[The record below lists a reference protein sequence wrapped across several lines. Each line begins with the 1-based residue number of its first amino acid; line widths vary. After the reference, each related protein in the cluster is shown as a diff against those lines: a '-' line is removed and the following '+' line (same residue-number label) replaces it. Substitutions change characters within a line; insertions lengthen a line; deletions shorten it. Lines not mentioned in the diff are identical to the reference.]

1 MGAGGLRAL
10 RPRFDDFE
18 KTPGDALVPVLAEA
32 YARKFSGQGA
42 GYENGPPPPVPDPV
56 AAASDILYPDVFNP
70 VFHASCARITVI
82 YCADGDS
89 GKENRFFHIIM
100 AHTPA
105 FRKLIR
111 LLQQARRNNHEM
123 QGLPP
128 PVSGVKRGALT
139 RRRFIAGMAAGAA
152 AGVLLPGAAGF
163 AAQGADGKP
172 PRVAVVGA
180 GLAGLAAA
188 HRLKQAGI
196 EAQVYEASNRAGGR
210 ILSRT
215 GILGEGVVT
224 DLGAELINTEHED
237 MMDFVGAFGIELFN
251 REEDAA
257 SSPDVPAERYHF
269 GGRFYSDSEL
279 AKALQP
285 IAAQIAEDAD
295 LIDRDFAANAPAL
308 DALSV
313 AAYLDRHAAKIPEPY
328 VRALLENTVRTEY
341 GSEPSETTCLA
352 LIYNLPTV
360 DGERAELL
368 GYSDE
373 IYSVQG
379 GMETITQALAKSL
392 EGQILYGRELKE
404 IRAGGGRCFLGFR
417 NGQTAECDFAVVA
430 IPFAALR
437 AVDVRA
443 PEMPDGLRRF
453 IAESVLGANDKLI
466 AGFSEKLWR
475 KAGAFSMGMWTDMG
489 FSEVWD
495 ETQRQQDIPAGALT
509 YFLGGREV
517 AEAAKTDVDSAAAL
531 FTGRL
536 EAAVPGLKAA
546 MNGKTLMTTW
556 TKGRLS
562 QGSYAT
568 FRPGQMTAFSRFF
581 WTETADRLPDQEV
594 RAGSL
599 LFAGEH
605 LSADFYGFMNG
616 AAQTGRLAAE
626 SILRDAGAA
635 QQ

>member
-1 MGAGGLRAL
+1 M
-10 RPRFDDFE
+10 
-18 KTPGDALVPVLAEA
+18 T
-32 YARKFSGQGA
+32 
-42 GYENGPPPPVPDPV
+42 
-56 AAASDILYPDVFNP
+56 
-70 VFHASCARITVI
+70 
-82 YCADGDS
+82 
-89 GKENRFFHIIM
+89 
-100 AHTPA
+100 HTPA

-111 LLQQARRNNHEM
+111 LLQQARRNNHEI

-128 PVSGVKRGALT
+128 PVPGPGRGVIT
-139 RRRFIAGMAAGAA
+139 RRRFIAGLAAGAA

-163 AAQGADGKP
+163 AAQGAGGAP

-180 GLAGLAAA
+180 GLAGLSAAY
-188 HRLKQAGI
+188 RLKQAGI
-196 EAQVYEASNRAGGR
+196 EAQLYEASNRAGGR

-215 GILGEGVVT
+215 GVLGEGVVT
-224 DLGAELINTEHED
+224 DLGAELINTEHRD
-237 MMDFVGAFGIELFN
+237 MMDFVGAFGISLFN

-257 SSPDVPAERYHF
+257 SVPDVPAGRYHF
-269 GGRFYSDSEL
+269 GGRFYSDAEL
-279 AKALQP
+279 AQALQP

-313 AAYLDRHAAKIPEPY
+313 AAYLDRHGEKIPEPY
-328 VRALLENTVRTEY
+328 IRTLLENTIRTEY

-360 DGERAELL
+360 DGERVEVL

-373 IYSVQG
+373 LYSVQG

-392 EGQILYGRELKE
+392 EGQIQYGRELRE
-404 IRAGGGRCFLGFR
+404 IRAGGGRCFLGFG
-417 NGQTAECDFAVVA
+417 NGQTVDCDFAVIAV
-430 IPFAALR
+430 PFTALR
-437 AVDVRA
+437 AVDLRV
-443 PEMPDGLRRF
+443 PEIPDGLRRF
-453 IAESVLGANDKLI
+453 IAEGVLGANEKLI
-466 AGFSEKLWR
+466 AGFNEKLWR
-475 KAGAFSMGMWTDMG
+475 KSGVFSMGMWTDMG

-495 ETQRQQDIPAGALT
+495 ETQRQQDISAGALT

-531 FTGRL
+531 LTGRL
-536 EAAVPGLKAA
+536 EAAVPGLKAE
-546 MNGKTLMTTW
+546 MNGKNLMTTW
-556 TKGRLS
+556 TKGRYS
-562 QGSYAT
+562 QGAYAT

-581 WTETADRLPDQEV
+581 WTETADGLPEQDV

-626 SILRDAGAA
+626 AILRDTGRGAGAVP
-635 QQ
+635 Q